1 MNLNLTSITKNPLR
15 DSVFH
20 MLEEAIINLELEPG
34 DRLIETEI
42 SELLGVS
49 RGPVREA
56 IRELEASGL
65 IEHIPFKGAVVST
78 LTDNDVEELKICR
91 MSVEILAAKIVISE
105 EEKKDAIIKNF
116 NWIIEKMTE
125 ANHEKNLSKFLSLDY
140 QFHETLIKY
149 ADNTL
154 LKEMWK
160 PISVRLR
167 RYFYLNSRKGYISL
181 DESLKQHLEIRDAI
195 KEGNF
200 EKTNELLQKHKCWS

>member
-1 MNLNLTSITKNPLR
+1 MNLNLTSIIKNPLR
-15 DSVFH
+15 DSVFRT
-20 MLEEAIINLELEPG
+20 LEEAIINLEIEPG

-56 IRELEASGL
+56 IRELEVNGL

-91 MSVEILAAKIVISE
+91 MSVEILAAKIVINDE
-105 EEKKDAIIKNF
+105 QKKNEIIKNF
-116 NWIIEKMTE
+116 NLIIEKMTE

-140 QFHETLIKY
+140 QFHETLVTN

-167 RYFYLNSRKGYISL
+167 RYFYLNSRKGYIPL
-181 DESLKQHLEIRDAI
+181 DESLKQHLEIMDAI
-195 KEGNF
+195 KEGDY